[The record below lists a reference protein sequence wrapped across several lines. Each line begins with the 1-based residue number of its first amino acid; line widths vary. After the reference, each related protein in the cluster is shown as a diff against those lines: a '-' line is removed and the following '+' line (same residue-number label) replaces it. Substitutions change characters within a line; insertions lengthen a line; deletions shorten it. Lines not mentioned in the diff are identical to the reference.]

1 MARVICQVQPI
12 IKRKHLT
19 MNTLT
24 LIKESLL
31 QLFYPH
37 LCAGCGSDTL
47 PISSQLCIKCIYGL
61 PLSRFEKQVDNPV
74 EKILAGRIEFE
85 KATAQLYFTKHSAL
99 QHIMHAFKYKGN
111 KDLGHQLGLI
121 MGNQLLESRRF
132 KDVNAL
138 IPLPLHE
145 SKQRKRGY
153 NQAEVLCNGM
163 AEILKIPVVTSAV
176 IRPDAT
182 ETQTKKNR
190 TDRWK
195 NMEGK
200 FALTSENLIENKHV
214 LLVDDVITT
223 GATLEACGQ
232 ELLQARGVKLS
243 IATLCYASKI

>member
-1 MARVICQVQPI
+1 
-12 IKRKHLT
+12 

-24 LIKESLL
+24 FVRESLL

-47 PISSQLCIKCIYGL
+47 PTSSQLCVKCIYAL
-61 PLSRFEKQVDNPV
+61 PLSGFEKQANNPV
-74 EKILAGRIEFE
+74 ERILSGRIAFE

-99 QHIMHAFKYKGN
+99 QHMMHAFKYKGN

-132 KDVNAL
+132 KDVDAL

-153 NQAEVLCNGM
+153 NQAEILCKGI
-163 AEILKIPVVTSAV
+163 AEIMKLPVIKKAV
-176 IRPDAT
+176 VRPDAT
-182 ETQTKKNR
+182 ESQTKKNR
-190 TDRWK
+190 TERWK
-195 NMEGK
+195 NMEGR
-200 FALTSENLIENKHV
+200 FALTHENLIENKH
-214 LLVDDVITT
+214 LLLIDDVITT

-232 ELLQARGVKLS
+232 ELLQVSGVKLS

>member
-1 MARVICQVQPI
+1 MS
-12 IKRKHLT
+12 
-19 MNTLT
+19 TLT

-37 LCAGCGSDTL
+37 LCAGCGSDSL
-47 PISSQLCIKCIYGL
+47 PDSSQLCVKCIYTL
-61 PLSRFEKQVDNPV
+61 PLSRFENRADNPV
-74 EKILAGRIEFE
+74 ERILSGRIRFE
-85 KATAQLYFTKHSAL
+85 RATAQLYFTKHSAL

-121 MGNQLLESRRF
+121 MGNQLWESRRF
-132 KDVNAL
+132 KDVHAL

-153 NQAEVLCNGM
+153 NQAEILCNGI
-163 AEILKIPVVTSAV
+163 AEILNIPVVTDV
-176 IRPDAT
+176 VTRPDAT
-182 ETQTKKNR
+182 ETQTKKSR

-195 NMEGK
+195 NIEGK
-200 FALTSENLIENKHV
+200 FALVNKNRIENKHV

-223 GATLEACGQ
+223 GATLEACAQ
-232 ELLQARGVKLS
+232 ELLQVPGVKVS

>member
-1 MARVICQVQPI
+1 MS
-12 IKRKHLT
+12 
-19 MNTLT
+19 TLT

-37 LCAGCGSDTL
+37 LCAGCGSDVL
-47 PISSQLCIKCIYGL
+47 PAHSQLCIKCIHTL
-61 PLSRFEKQVDNPV
+61 PLSNFEKQANNPV
-74 EKILAGRIEFE
+74 GKILTGRIEFE
-85 KATAQLYFTKHSAL
+85 RATAQLYFTKHSVL

-121 MGNQLLESRRF
+121 MGNQLWQSGRF
-132 KDVNAL
+132 NDIEAL

-145 SKQRKRGY
+145 SKKRKRGY
-153 NQAEVLCNGM
+153 NQAEILCSGI
-163 AEILKIPVVTSAV
+163 AEILKIPVITDAVTKPV
-176 IRPDAT
+176 AT

-200 FALTSENLIENKHV
+200 FALINENLIENKHV

-232 ELLQARGVKLS
+232 ELLQASGVKLS